1 MTKIRTLNSNNNDK
15 ESVDLKSVDSLPVV
29 IYSPKSQVST
39 PGFLA
44 KSMFKDLIGSRELA
58 WRLFVRDVSAQYR
71 QSILGILWAFVPPIM
86 AAAIFILLQS
96 RGILNVGETDIP
108 YPVYV
113 LVGTMLWQLFT
124 ESLNAPLKSAT
135 MSKSML
141 AKVNFPY
148 EALIVS
154 AIYGVLLNLLI
165 KIVVLVLIFIY
176 FGVDVYWSILLA
188 PIALF
193 MLMLFGIAIG
203 LLLTPIGMLYT
214 DITAALPVITQLWFF
229 LTPVIYPPPNT
240 MPLSLL
246 TLINPV
252 SPLLVGARD
261 LMTVGNITETGTY
274 LIACGATIGI
284 LLVAWILYH
293 ISQPI
298 IIERISA

>member
-1 MTKIRTLNSNNNDK
+1 MTKIRTLQSSNHKQEINQA
-15 ESVDLKSVDSLPVV
+15 EAQDSLPVV
-29 IYSPKSQVST
+29 VYSPKSQVSS
-39 PGFLA
+39 PGHLA
-44 KSMFKDLIGSRELA
+44 KSMFKDLIESRELA

-96 RGILNVGETDIP
+96 RGILNVGETSIP

-165 KIVVLVLIFIY
+165 KIAVLVVIFIY
-176 FGVDVYWSILLA
+176 FGVDVYWAILLT
-188 PIALF
+188 PVALI
-193 MLMLFGIAIG
+193 MLMLFGIGVG
-203 LLLTPIGMLYT
+203 LLLTPVGMLYT
-214 DITAALPVITQLWFF
+214 DITSALPVITQLWFF
-229 LTPVIYPPPNT
+229 LTPVIYPPPDT

-246 TLINPV
+246 SLINPV

-261 LMTVGNITETGTY
+261 LMTVGAIADLGPY
-274 LIACGATIGI
+274 LIACGVTVII
-284 LLVAWILYH
+284 LFIAWILYH
-293 ISQPI
+293 VSQPI